1 MNNFYYQIP
10 TEIYFGKG
18 QVKQLAVEIPK
29 YGKRVLLVYGG
40 GNIKRIGL
48 YQAVHSILEEV
59 GIEVTELSGV
69 EPNPRIE
76 TVRAG
81 VELCRKNNIE
91 VILAVGGGST
101 IDCAKVI
108 SAGAKYAGDP
118 WDIVTKL
125 VPVTATLPVITVL
138 TLAATGSEMDR
149 FAVISNMKTNDKI
162 GVFSPLFYPKVS
174 ILDPE
179 YTFTV
184 PQNQTAAGTA
194 DIMSHI
200 FEHYFNN
207 VQGAFVQNRMAEG
220 LLKTCIY
227 YGPIACNEPD
237 DYEARANLM
246 WTASLAIDGIT
257 WRGNDVASSV
267 HPMEHELSAYYDIT
281 HGVGLAILTPR
292 WMKHILNDKT
302 VERFVEYGVNVWGID
317 SSLDK
322 FTIANQAIDKTADFF
337 SRVLKIPA
345 TLREVGIDEKHLEI
359 MAEKAAQ
366 GLNKAFYPLTNKDV
380 LEIFK
385 ASL

>member
-10 TEIYFGKG
+10 TEVYFGKG
-18 QVKQLAVEIPK
+18 QIGQLERELPK
-29 YGKRVLLVYGG
+29 YGKKVLLVYGG
-40 GNIKRIGL
+40 GSIKRMGL
-48 YQAVHSILEEV
+48 YQTIYAIFERI
-59 GIEVTELSGV
+59 GIEVIELPGV

-81 VELCRKNNIE
+81 VELCKNNHIE

-108 SAGAKYAGDP
+108 SAGAKYAGDS
-118 WDIVTKL
+118 WDIVTGS
-125 VPVTATLPVITVL
+125 VPVTDTLPIITVL

-149 FAVISNMKTNDKI
+149 FAVISNMKTNDKL

-184 PQNQTAAGTA
+184 PKNQTAAGTA

-207 VQGAFVQNRMAEG
+207 VKGAYVQNRIAEG
-220 LLKTCIY
+220 LLKTCIH
-227 YGPIACNEPD
+227 YGPIASHKPD
-237 DYEARANLM
+237 NYEARANLM
-246 WTASLAIDGIT
+246 WVSSLAIDGIT
-257 WRGNDVASSV
+257 WRGNDVIPSV

-281 HGVGLAILTPR
+281 HGVGLAILTPH
-292 WMKHILNDKT
+292 WMKHVLNDKT
-302 VERFVEYGVNVWGID
+302 VDRFVEYGVNVWGID
-317 SSLDK
+317 PSQDK
-322 FTIANQAIDKTADFF
+322 FQIANQAIEMTANFYK
-337 SRVLKIPA
+337 VLEIPV
-345 TLREVGIDEKHLEI
+345 TLREVGIDDTHLEI
-359 MAEKAAQ
+359 MAEKASR
-366 GLNKAFYPLTNKDV
+366 GLEDAFYPLTGKDV
-380 LEIFK
+380 LDIFK